1 MERDKQHYLISKE
14 LEEMHEPK
22 DLFYETVDP
31 QTSQKSLSGKHI
43 ILMLLFLVLVVG
55 GVVVLARI

>member
-22 DLFYETVDP
+22 ELFYETIDP
-31 QTSQKSLSGKHI
+31 QTSHKSLSGKHYI
-43 ILMLLFLVLVVG
+43 IMFIFLVLVVG
-55 GVVVLARI
+55 AVVVLARI

>member
-22 DLFYETVDP
+22 DLFYETIDP
-31 QTSQKSLSGKHI
+31 HTSQKSLSVKHVMI
-43 ILMLLFLVLVVG
+43 MLIFLVLVVG
-55 GVVVLARI
+55 AVVVLSRI